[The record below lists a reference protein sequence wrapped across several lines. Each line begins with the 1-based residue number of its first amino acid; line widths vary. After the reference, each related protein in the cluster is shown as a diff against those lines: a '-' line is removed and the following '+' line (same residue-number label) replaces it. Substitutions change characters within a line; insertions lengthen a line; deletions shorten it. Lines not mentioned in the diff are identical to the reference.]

1 MQIPLVNPVWQFLFV
16 SNIHKSHNAVYSGKG
31 HADVPYTQD
40 ILLAVST
47 IHPPIIS
54 GNMLVPHPSYADAPG
69 TSLTL
74 NM

>member
-16 SNIHKSHNAVYSGKG
+16 SSIHKSHNAVYSGTG

-47 IHPPIIS
+47 IHPPNYIRKHACS
-54 GNMLVPHPSYADAPG
+54 PSTLCGCPGNFPD
-69 TSLTL
+69 T
-74 NM
+74 